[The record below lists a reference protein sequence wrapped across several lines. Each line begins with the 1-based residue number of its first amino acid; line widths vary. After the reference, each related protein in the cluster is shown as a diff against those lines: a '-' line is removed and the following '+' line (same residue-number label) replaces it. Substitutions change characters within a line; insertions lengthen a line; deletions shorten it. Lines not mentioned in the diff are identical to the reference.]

1 MILKFVSASD
11 LKFQV
16 ARFGIS
22 IIDFEFK
29 ILIMPAFLNFII

>member
-1 MILKFVSASD
+1 MRYVNLKEVNFGTILKFASASD

-22 IIDFEFK
+22 IIDFEF
-29 ILIMPAFLNFII
+29 